1 MRPLFLSFLWADL
14 GVRVTFLNFEMKVL
28 KSKKSH
34 LGRVIYAFPQ
44 ATLVGS
50 NKFYNVA
57 FLLKLQIYP
66 YDEGQPKKKNFFF
79 KTGQTAGSQLFNFWL
94 KCFNVY
100 SFSCSNIFR
109 INICI

>member
-14 GVRVTFLNFEMKVL
+14 GVRVTFPNFEMKVL

-66 YDEGQPKKKNFFF
+66 YDEGQPKKKIFFF
-79 KTGQTAGSQLFNFWL
+79 QDWSNGRLPIVYFLAKTFQCVFFQLQLHF
-94 KCFNVY
+94 
-100 SFSCSNIFR
+100 
-109 INICI
+109 